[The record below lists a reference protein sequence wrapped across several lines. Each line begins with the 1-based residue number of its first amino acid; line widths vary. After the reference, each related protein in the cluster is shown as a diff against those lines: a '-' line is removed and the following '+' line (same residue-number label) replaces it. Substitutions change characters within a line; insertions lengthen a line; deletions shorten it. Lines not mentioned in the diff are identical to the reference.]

1 MTNNFSLPDI
11 PAYITVHLGAPGDDA
26 ENVTVS
32 FPDYIKSVASLQL
45 DPDIPQQALY
55 AVIYAQITLALNRIT
70 SRFYRAQKY
79 SFDITNDA
87 VLDQRYE
94 YNYPVFENINK
105 IVDGIF
111 TQYISRDNSYEPIFV
126 TICYNGGRCRGLSVE
141 GSIEMAQNGRN
152 YLEILEYYFGRDV
165 YIVENANLVGI
176 DNDLLLTYPLY
187 QGQTGS
193 SVNGL
198 QLALNRVG
206 ANYPSIPF
214 IQNPNG
220 IYGQETAMAVS
231 EFQRIFDLEVTGIFE
246 KDTYYKL
253 LYVYNSVKMLNY
265 LVNEGVELSDIS
277 TELRG
282 ELSYGSVGNTVKLL
296 QYYLLVV
303 SVFDSR
309 VPPLQIIGVYGENTY
324 QSVIAFQKIF
334 GFVPDGVV
342 TDEVWTVLLNV
353 YEALYASL
361 PESAFAET
369 AQGYFGNILLM
380 GSEGVEVRYLQE
392 YLKIISDLYGVI
404 PPVTVNGIYDEQ
416 TENAVREFQRL
427 FGIKETGIVTS
438 TTWNAI
444 SRVFDAIKAG
454 ENSEAV

>member
-1 MTNNFSLPDI
+1 L
-11 PAYITVHLGAPGDDA
+11 
-26 ENVTVS
+26 
-32 FPDYIKSVASLQL
+32 
-45 DPDIPQQALY
+45 
-55 AVIYAQITLALNRIT
+55 
-70 SRFYRAQKY
+70 
-79 SFDITNDA
+79 
-87 VLDQRYE
+87 
-94 YNYPVFENINK
+94 
-105 IVDGIF
+105 
-111 TQYISRDNSYEPIFV
+111 
-126 TICYNGGRCRGLSVE
+126 
-141 GSIEMAQNGRN
+141 
-152 YLEILEYYFGRDV
+152 
-165 YIVENANLVGI
+165 
-176 DNDLLLTYPLY
+176 
-187 QGQTGS
+187 
-193 SVNGL
+193 
-198 QLALNRVG
+198 
-206 ANYPSIPF
+206 
-214 IQNPNG
+214 
-220 IYGQETAMAVS
+220 
-231 EFQRIFDLEVTGIFE
+231 
-246 KDTYYKL
+246 
-253 LYVYNSVKMLNY
+253 LNY
-265 LVNEGVELSDIS
+265 LLNEGVELSDIS

-296 QYYLLVV
+296 QYYLLFV